1 MAIISIPIGGRP
13 VPIEVPDFAMEGTQR
28 DLLDVSKSIR
38 DAVGGVKTGSDST
51 QRAVN
56 NLSNSIE
63 QGNAAQKSLLSK
75 MASRIGGVTN
85 SATGAVAGIS
95 RLGDETKA
103 GAFSQRIFDAMGMAN
118 FGLQFG
124 MAFGY
129 AEELGDVMNK
139 TARVGVNFGDRLIE
153 VQAQAGSLGLTLDQF
168 GKIVGTNG
176 AVMAGLGDT
185 TSQGMH
191 RFLELGNA
199 VRDGTRNFGF
209 FGMKSDEMAM
219 ILADEL
225 EIRRQ
230 TIGTEG
236 LRNLKTGEF
245 TAQMVE
251 TLKINEAMAAITG
264 QDVQDRRKAGLEAR
278 RGAVA
283 QSYLSEQTMQTQ
295 MQFAAL
301 AESLGSLGTGGER
314 LSAAI
319 LSGIATGYDPHVFE
333 PQLIEYLNKGGGAQ
347 DLIDFAK
354 NSLGDASISIEDFA
368 IQSQALVTN
377 LKNSGILSGQQARIM
392 ATFGNSSAEAMLAIQ
407 NKTQAIDD
415 VTSAYQGAVKDT
427 IGNAEQSK
435 GLRGL
440 ASTMD
445 EVAASIKAS
454 TGLFIQSMTGTDG
467 IANLGE
473 AIGSMAEGFSSKL
486 SEPDSEFNKLIVAAG
501 TAFGQ
506 TAIRPIMR
514 LLGIEE
520 SNDLVLAMDAM
531 LIASQVAGVAGQEK
545 LATLLAGPTNVNALI
560 SGIGSYANMNMDN
573 ITSEE
578 AERIKD
584 KIEAEFAKIDD
595 PATAA
600 NEGVSWTEVMR
611 ILKEMTA
618 AMNGN

>member
-56 NLSNSIE
+56 NLSKSIE

-85 SATGAVAGIS
+85 SATGAAAGIS

-118 FGLQFG
+118 FGVQFG

-129 AEELGDVMNK
+129 AEELGEVMNK

-153 VQAQAGSLGLTLDQF
+153 VQAKAGSLGLTLDQF

-199 VRDGTRNFGF
+199 VRDGTRQFGF

-236 LRNLKTGEF
+236 LRNLRTDEF

-251 TLKINEAMAAITG
+251 SLKINEAMAAITG
-264 QDVQDRRKAGLEAR
+264 QDVQERRKAGLEAR

-283 QSYLSEQTMQTQ
+283 QSYLSEQTMETQ
-295 MQFAAL
+295 MQFAEL
-301 AESLGSLGTGGER
+301 AKSLGSLGPEGKE
-314 LSAAI
+314 LSDAI
-319 LSGIATGYDPHVFE
+319 LSGLATGMDPRAFA
-333 PQLIEYLNKGGGAQ
+333 PKLIAFLGDGAQ
-347 DLIDFAK
+347 DLINFAT
-354 NSLGDASISIEDFA
+354 NSLGDASISTEDFA
-368 IQSQALVTN
+368 VQSQSLVTN
-377 LKNSGILSGQQARIM
+377 LKNSGILGGQQARIM
-392 ATFGNSSAEAMLAIQ
+392 ATFGDSSAEAMLAIEAR
-407 NKTQAIDD
+407 TQAIDN
-415 VTSAYQGAVKDT
+415 VTEAYQGAAERL
-427 IGNAEQSK
+427 IGNAEQNK
-435 GLRGL
+435 GIRGL

-454 TGLFIQSMTGTDG
+454 TGLFIQSMTGTGG

-473 AIGSMAEGFSSKL
+473 AIGGMAEGFSSKL
-486 SEPDSEFNKLIVAAG
+486 SEPDSEFQKLIVAAG

-506 TAIRPIMR
+506 TAIRPMMR

-520 SNDLVLAMDAM
+520 SNDLFLAMDAM
-531 LIASQVAGVAGQEK
+531 LIASQVAGAAGQEK
-545 LATLLAGPTNVNALI
+545 LAALLAGPTNANALI
-560 SGIGSYANMNMDN
+560 SGIESYADMNFGN
-573 ITSEE
+573 LTGE
-578 AERIKD
+578 AAQAKLDELK
-584 KIEAEFAKIDD
+584 AELEKRDD
-595 PATAA
+595 LNTPDQ
-600 NEGVSWTEVMR
+600 NEGASMAVIMR
-611 ILKEMTA
+611 LLKELTA
-618 AMNGN
+618 AMNAN

>member
-38 DAVGGVKTGSDST
+38 DALGGVKTGGDST

-56 NLSNSIE
+56 NLSKSIE

-75 MASRIGGVTN
+75 MTSRIGGATN
-85 SATGAVAGIS
+85 SASGAAAGIS

-118 FGLQFG
+118 FGVQFG

-129 AEELGDVMNK
+129 AEELGEVMNK
-139 TARVGVNFGDRLIE
+139 TARVGVNFGDKLIE
-153 VQAQAGSLGLTLDQF
+153 VQAQAGNLGLTLDQF

-191 RFLELGNA
+191 RFLELGKA

-245 TAQMVE
+245 TDQMVE

-264 QDVQDRRKAGLEAR
+264 QDVQERRKAGMEAR
-278 RGAVA
+278 KGAVA
-283 QSYLSEQTMQTQ
+283 QSYLSEQTMHTQ
-295 MQFAAL
+295 QQFARL
-301 AESLGSLGTGGER
+301 AESLGSMGPQGKE
-314 LSAAI
+314 LSDAI
-319 LSGIATGYDPHVFE
+319 LTGIATGIPANAFA
-333 PQLIEYLNKGGGAQ
+333 PQLIRFFGEGAQ
-347 DLIDFAK
+347 DLINFVT
-354 NSLGDASISIEDFA
+354 NSLGDASISTEDFA
-368 IQSQALVTN
+368 VQSQELVSN
-377 LKNSGILSGQQARIM
+377 LKKSGILDPQQFRIM
-392 ATFGNSSAEAMLAIQ
+392 ATFGNSAAEAVLAIQ
-407 NKTQAIDD
+407 ARTQSIDNVTKAYEEAINET
-415 VTSAYQGAVKDT
+415 V
-427 IGNAEQSK
+427 GNAEKNK

-454 TGLFIQSMTGTDG
+454 TGIFIQSMTGTDG

-473 AIGSMAEGFSSKL
+473 AIGGMAEGFSSKL
-486 SEPDSEFNKLIVAAG
+486 SDPNSEFQKLIVAAG

-506 TAIRPIMR
+506 TAIRPMMR
-514 LLGIEE
+514 MLGIEDAG
-520 SNDLVLAMDAM
+520 SFQLAMDAM
-531 LIASQVAGVAGQEK
+531 LIASQVAGVAGQDK
-545 LATLLAGPTNVNALI
+545 LAQLLAGPTNANALI
-560 SGIGSYANMNMDN
+560 SGIESYANLNMSNMNDPSSRAALDA
-573 ITSEE
+573 IKEE
-578 AERIKD
+578 LRKR
-584 KIEAEFAKIDD
+584 DD
-595 PATAA
+595 PNTPQ
-600 NEGVSWTEVMR
+600 NEGPEMATVMR
-611 ILKEMTA
+611 LLKELHGA
-618 AMNGN
+618 LNAN

>member
-28 DLLDVSKSIR
+28 DILDVSKSIR
-38 DAVGGVKTGSDST
+38 DALGGVKTGSDST

-56 NLSNSIE
+56 NLSRSIE

-75 MASRIGGVTN
+75 MTSRIGGVTN
-85 SATGAVAGIS
+85 SATGAAAGIS

-118 FGLQFG
+118 FGVQFG

-129 AEELGDVMNK
+129 AEELGEVMNK

-153 VQAQAGSLGLTLDQF
+153 VQAKAGSLGLTLDQF

-199 VRDGTRNFGF
+199 VRDGTRQFGF

-251 TLKINEAMAAITG
+251 SLKINEAMAAITG
-264 QDVQDRRKAGLEAR
+264 QDVQERRKAGLEAR

-283 QSYLSEQTMQTQ
+283 QSYLSEQTMETQ
-295 MQFAAL
+295 MQFAEL
-301 AESLGSLGTGGER
+301 AKSLGSLGPEGKE
-314 LSAAI
+314 LSDAI
-319 LSGIATGYDPHVFE
+319 LSGLATGMDPRAFA
-333 PQLIEYLNKGGGAQ
+333 PKLIAFLGDGAQ
-347 DLIDFAK
+347 DLINFAT
-354 NSLGDASISIEDFA
+354 NSLGDASISTEDFA
-368 IQSQALVTN
+368 VQSQALVTN
-377 LKNSGILSGQQARIM
+377 LKNSGILGGQQARIM
-392 ATFGNSSAEAMLAIQ
+392 ATFGDSSAEAMLAIEAR
-407 NKTQAIDD
+407 TQAIDN
-415 VTSAYQGAVKDT
+415 VTEAYQGAAERL
-427 IGNAEQSK
+427 IGNAEQNK
-435 GLRGL
+435 GIRGL

-454 TGLFIQSMTGTDG
+454 TGLFIQSMTGSGG

-473 AIGSMAEGFSSKL
+473 AISGMAEGFSSKL
-486 SEPDSEFNKLIVAAG
+486 AEPDSEFNKLIVAAG

-506 TAIRPIMR
+506 TAIRPMMR

-520 SNDLVLAMDAM
+520 SNDLFLAMDAM
-531 LIASQVAGVAGQEK
+531 LIASQVAGAAGQEK
-545 LATLLAGPTNVNALI
+545 LAALLSGPTNANALI
-560 SGIGSYANMNMDN
+560 SGIESYANLNMGN
-573 ITSEE
+573 ITGAE
-578 AERIKD
+578 AERVMNAIKD
-584 KIEAEFAKIDD
+584 ELAIRDD
-595 PATAA
+595 PNTPET
-600 NEGVSWTEVMR
+600 EGASMAVIMR
-611 ILKEMTA
+611 LLKELTA
-618 AMNGN
+618 AMNAN

>member
-38 DAVGGVKTGSDST
+38 DALGGVKTGGDST

-56 NLSNSIE
+56 NLSKSIE

-75 MASRIGGVTN
+75 MASRIGGATN
-85 SATGAVAGIS
+85 SASGAAAGFQ

-118 FGLQFG
+118 FGVQFG
-124 MAFGY
+124 LAFGY
-129 AEELGDVMNK
+129 AEELGEVMNK
-139 TARVGVNFGDRLIE
+139 TARVGVNFGDKLIE
-153 VQAQAGSLGLTLDQF
+153 VQAQAGNLGLTLDQF

-191 RFLELGNA
+191 RFLELGKA
-199 VRDGTRNFGF
+199 VREGTRNFGF

-245 TAQMVE
+245 TDQMVE

-264 QDVQDRRKAGLEAR
+264 QDVQERRKAGMEAR

-283 QSYLSEQTMQTQ
+283 QSYLSEQTMHTQ
-295 MQFAAL
+295 QQFARL
-301 AESLGSLGTGGER
+301 AESLGSLGPQGKELTD
-314 LSAAI
+314 AI
-319 LSGIATGYDPHVFE
+319 LSGIATGMDPTAFA
-333 PQLIEYLNKGGGAQ
+333 PQLITFLEQGAQ
-347 DLIDFAK
+347 DLINFAT
-354 NSLGDASISIEDFA
+354 NSLGDASISTEDFA
-368 IQSQALVTN
+368 IQSQELVSN
-377 LKNSGILSGQQARIM
+377 LKNSGILGGQQARLM
-392 ATFGNSSAEAMLAIQ
+392 AVFGNSSAEALLAIQ
-407 NKTQAIDD
+407 TRTQAIDN
-415 VTSAYQGAVKDT
+415 VTEAYEKAAEDLL
-427 IGNAEQSK
+427 GNAEKTK
-435 GLRGL
+435 GIRGL

-445 EVAASIKAS
+445 EVAASIKAT

-486 SEPDSEFNKLIVAAG
+486 SDPNSEFQKLIVAAG

-506 TAIRPIMR
+506 TAIRPMMR
-514 LLGIEE
+514 MLGIEDAG
-520 SNDLVLAMDAM
+520 SFQLAVDAM
-531 LIASQVAGVAGQEK
+531 LIASQVAGVAGQDK
-545 LATLLAGPTNVNALI
+545 LAQLLAGPTNANALI
-560 SGIGSYANMNMDN
+560 SGIESYANLNMSNMN
-573 ITSEE
+573 
-578 AERIKD
+578 
-584 KIEAEFAKIDD
+584 D
-595 PATAA
+595 PAAQAA
-600 NEGVSWTEVMR
+600 LDAIKEELRKRDDQNTPQNEGPEMATVMR
-611 ILKEMTA
+611 LLKELHGA
-618 AMNGN
+618 LNAN

>member
-28 DLLDVSKSIR
+28 DILDVSKSIR
-38 DAVGGVKTGSDST
+38 DALGGVKTGSDST

-56 NLSNSIE
+56 NLSRSIE

-75 MASRIGGVTN
+75 MTSRIGGVTN
-85 SATGAVAGIS
+85 SATGAAAGIS

-118 FGLQFG
+118 FGVQFG

-129 AEELGDVMNK
+129 AEELGEVMNK
-139 TARVGVNFGDRLIE
+139 TARVGVNFGDKLIE

-168 GKIVGTNG
+168 GKVVGTNG

-199 VRDGTRNFGF
+199 VREGTRNFGF

-251 TLKINEAMAAITG
+251 SLKINEAMAAITG
-264 QDVQDRRKAGLEAR
+264 QDVQERRKAGLEAR

-283 QSYLSEQTMQTQ
+283 QSYLSEQTMETQ
-295 MQFAAL
+295 RQFAAL
-301 AESLGSLGTGGER
+301 AESLGSMGPQGKE
-314 LSAAI
+314 LSDAI
-319 LSGIATGYDPHVFE
+319 LSGIATGMDPRAFA
-333 PQLIEYLNKGGGAQ
+333 PQLIGYLSDGAQ
-347 DLIDFAK
+347 DLIDFAT
-354 NSLGDASISIEDFA
+354 NSLGDASISTEEFA
-368 IQSQALVTN
+368 VQSQALVTN
-377 LKNSGILSGQQARIM
+377 LKNTGIFSGQEARIR
-392 ATFGNSSAEAMLAIQ
+392 ATFGDSAAEAMLAIQ
-407 NKTQAIDD
+407 TRTQAIDD
-415 VTSAYQGAVKDT
+415 VTSAYQSAVADA
-427 IGNAEQSK
+427 IGNAEQNK

-454 TGLFIQSMTGTDG
+454 TGLFIQSMTGSGG

-473 AIGSMAEGFSSKL
+473 AISGMAEGFSSKL
-486 SEPDSEFNKLIVAAG
+486 AEPDSEFNKLIVAAG

-506 TAIRPIMR
+506 TAIRPMMR

-520 SNDLVLAMDAM
+520 SNDLFLAMDAM
-531 LIASQVAGVAGQEK
+531 LIASQVAGVAGQDK
-545 LATLLAGPTNVNALI
+545 LAALLAGPTNANALI
-560 SGIGSYANMNMDN
+560 SGIESYANLNMGN
-573 ITSEE
+573 ITGAE
-578 AERIKD
+578 AERVMNAIKD
-584 KIEAEFAKIDD
+584 ELAIRDD
-595 PATAA
+595 PNTPET
-600 NEGVSWTEVMR
+600 EGASMAVIMR
-611 ILKEMTA
+611 LLKELTA
-618 AMNGN
+618 SMNAN

>member
-56 NLSNSIE
+56 NLSKSIE

-85 SATGAVAGIS
+85 SATGAAAGIS

-118 FGLQFG
+118 FGVQFG

-129 AEELGDVMNK
+129 AEELGEVMNK

-153 VQAQAGSLGLTLDQF
+153 VQAKAGSLGLTLDQF

-199 VRDGTRNFGF
+199 VRDGTRQFGF

-236 LRNLKTGEF
+236 LRNLRTDEF

-251 TLKINEAMAAITG
+251 SLKINEAMAAITG
-264 QDVQDRRKAGLEAR
+264 QDVQERRKAGLEAR

-283 QSYLSEQTMQTQ
+283 QSYLSEQTMETQ
-295 MQFAAL
+295 MQFAEL
-301 AESLGSLGTGGER
+301 AKSLGSLGPEGKE
-314 LSAAI
+314 LSDAI
-319 LSGIATGYDPHVFE
+319 LSGLATGMDPRAFA
-333 PQLIEYLNKGGGAQ
+333 PKLIAFLGDGAQ
-347 DLIDFAK
+347 DLINFAT
-354 NSLGDASISIEDFA
+354 NSLGDASISTEDFA
-368 IQSQALVTN
+368 VQSQSLVTN
-377 LKNSGILSGQQARIM
+377 LKNSGILGGQQARIM
-392 ATFGNSSAEAMLAIQ
+392 ATFGDSSAEVMLAIEAR
-407 NKTQAIDD
+407 TQAIDN
-415 VTSAYQGAVKDT
+415 VTEAYQGAAERL
-427 IGNAEQSK
+427 IGNAEQNK
-435 GLRGL
+435 GIRGL

-454 TGLFIQSMTGTDG
+454 TGLFIQSMTGSGG

-473 AIGSMAEGFSSKL
+473 AISGMAEGFSSKL
-486 SEPDSEFNKLIVAAG
+486 SEPDSEFQKLIVAAG

-506 TAIRPIMR
+506 TAIRPMMR

-520 SNDLVLAMDAM
+520 SNDLFLAMDAM
-531 LIASQVAGVAGQEK
+531 LIASQVAGVAGQDK
-545 LATLLAGPTNVNALI
+545 LAALLAGPTNANALI
-560 SGIGSYANMNMDN
+560 SGIESYADMNFGN
-573 ITSEE
+573 LTGE
-578 AERIKD
+578 AAQAKLDELK
-584 KIEAEFAKIDD
+584 AELEKRDD
-595 PATAA
+595 LNTPDQ
-600 NEGVSWTEVMR
+600 NEGASMAVIMR
-611 ILKEMTA
+611 LLKELTA
-618 AMNGN
+618 AMNAN

>member
-28 DLLDVSKSIR
+28 DILDVSKSIR
-38 DAVGGVKTGSDST
+38 DALGGVKTGSDST

-56 NLSNSIE
+56 NLSRSIE

-75 MASRIGGVTN
+75 MTSRIGGSTS
-85 SATGAVAGIS
+85 SAAAGIS

-118 FGLQFG
+118 FGVQFG

-129 AEELGDVMNK
+129 AEELGEVMNK
-139 TARVGVNFGDRLIE
+139 TARVGANFGDRLIE

-176 AVMAGLGDT
+176 AMLAGLGDT
-185 TSQGMH
+185 TSQGMQ
-191 RFLELGNA
+191 RFLDLGNA
-199 VRDGTRNFGF
+199 VRDGTRQFGF

-245 TAQMVE
+245 TDQMVE
-251 TLKINEAMAAITG
+251 SLRINEAMAAITG
-264 QDVQDRRKAGLEAR
+264 QDVQERRKAGMEAR

-283 QSYLSEQTMQTQ
+283 QSYLSEQTMHTQ
-295 MQFAAL
+295 QQFVKL
-301 AESLGSLGTGGER
+301 AESLSTLGPQGKE
-314 LSAAI
+314 LSDAI
-319 LSGIATGYDPHVFE
+319 LSGIATGMDPRAFA
-333 PQLIEYLNKGGGAQ
+333 PKLIGFLGDGAQ
-347 DLIDFAK
+347 DLIDFAT
-354 NSLGDASISIEDFA
+354 NSLGDASISTEDFA

-377 LKNSGILSGQQARIM
+377 LKNTSVLSGQQARVL
-392 ATFGNSSAEAMLAIQ
+392 ATFGDSSAEALLAIETR
-407 NKTQAIDD
+407 TQAIDN
-415 VTSAYQGAVKDT
+415 VTKAYQKA
-427 IGNAEQSK
+427 AEEMVGDAEKNK
-435 GLRGL
+435 GIRGL

-445 EVAASIKAS
+445 EVAASIKAA
-454 TGLFIQSMTGTDG
+454 TGTFIQSMTGSDG

-473 AIGSMAEGFSSKL
+473 AISGMAEGFSTELSK
-486 SEPDSEFNKLIVAAG
+486 PDSEFNKLIKAAG

-506 TAIRPIMR
+506 TAIRPMMR

-520 SNDLVLAMDAM
+520 SNDLFMAMDAM
-531 LIASQVAGVAGQEK
+531 LIASQVAGVAGQDK
-545 LATLLAGPTNVNALI
+545 LASLLAGPTNANALI
-560 SGIGSYANMNMDN
+560 SGIESYANLNMGGVISPEGQAALDA
-573 ITSEE
+573 IKEE
-578 AERIKD
+578 L
-584 KIEAEFAKIDD
+584 AKRDD
-595 PATAA
+595 PNTP
-600 NEGVSWTEVMR
+600 NRDEGASMSEIMKL
-611 ILKEMTA
+611 LKELSGLLNA
-618 AMNGN
+618 N